1 MKSLQL
7 RARRLIP
14 RSRKFLSLHSSY
26 YMRLEVYRRHKKPI
40 FKIVVTNH
48 RNRVVACLG
57 YYNPFEISLK
67 TTYTSL
73 IFNSLKGKTLGIDVV
88 AAAHWL
94 KKDIIVS
101 PFLGL
106 LLEAM
111 GLIKFGTDV
120 DGPASFFQS
129 FSIVRMDA
137 YKSLGFGASNAV
149 GLS

>member
-1 MKSLQL
+1 MKSLHLQSKK
-7 RARRLIP
+7 LIP

-40 FKIVVTNH
+40 FKIVVTNQ

-88 AAAHWL
+88 AVAHWL

-106 LLEAM
+106 LLESM
-111 GLIKFGTDV
+111 GLIKLGTDNSV
-120 DGPASFFQS
+120 NFLQS
-129 FSIVRMDA
+129 FYTVRADA
-137 YKSLGFGASNAV
+137 YRSLSSFGSV
-149 GLS
+149 GIC